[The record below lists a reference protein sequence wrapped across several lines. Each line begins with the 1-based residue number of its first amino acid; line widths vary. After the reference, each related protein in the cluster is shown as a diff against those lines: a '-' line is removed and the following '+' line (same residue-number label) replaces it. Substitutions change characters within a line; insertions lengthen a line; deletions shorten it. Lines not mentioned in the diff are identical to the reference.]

1 VPRYDLPPATD
12 GAAQWIELKD
22 RAEIT
27 RKEIHR
33 IRLAFDAAGDVEK
46 TEAQT
51 ISILANCLTN
61 WDIHT
66 STGEQLPRP
75 QSGNVK
81 QMEEFADRIPWDTWS
96 ELEDVI
102 NGTFDDTTKTMV
114 GGYSQEHLKPS
125 QKDPQTPSNG

>member
-1 VPRYDLPPATD
+1 VARYDLPETAD
-12 GAAQWIELKD
+12 GTKQWIELKD

-33 IRLAFDAAGDVEK
+33 IRLSFDAIGDVEK

-51 ISILANCLTN
+51 ISILSNCLTN
-61 WDIHT
+61 WDIRT

-81 QMEEFADRIPWDTWS
+81 QMEEFADRIPWETWS
-96 ELEDVI
+96 ELEDAI
-102 NGTFDDTTKTMV
+102 NGRFVD
-114 GGYSQEHLKPS
+114 GELREGYMQTHLKPP
-125 QKDPQTPSNG
+125 QKDPQMPSDG